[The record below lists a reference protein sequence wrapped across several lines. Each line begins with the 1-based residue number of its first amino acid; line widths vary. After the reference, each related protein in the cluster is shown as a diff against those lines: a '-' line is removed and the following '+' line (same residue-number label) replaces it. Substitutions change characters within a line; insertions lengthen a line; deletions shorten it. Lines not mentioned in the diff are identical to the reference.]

1 MALSKV
7 IGLTGQTGAG
17 KSTVRE
23 ILSKQGAAVID
34 ADTVAHDICDNNLDC
49 LVQIAEKFSCLVLN
63 DQGKLNRKALARM
76 VFTDRK
82 KLLAL
87 DKIIFP
93 YIEKEIRKKI
103 AALEAEGKRTV
114 VIDGATLIE
123 SGCDKWCWT
132 VVSVIAGEKLRAQRV
147 MRRDRLSKANAMS
160 RIQSQ
165 YDDTYYTERSGFVV
179 RNDGTLKEL
188 EEKTLL
194 FYKMIL
200 EGKKSQPTPSREPEE
215 RPERPE
221 TAEA

>member
-1 MALSKV
+1 MSKV

-34 ADTVAHDICDNNLDC
+34 ADTVAHDISDNNLDC
-49 LVQIAEKFSCLVLN
+49 LVQITEKFSCLVLN
-63 DQGKLNRKALARM
+63 DQGRLNRKALARM

-93 YIEKEIRKKI
+93 YIKEGIQREI
-103 AALEAEGKRTV
+103 AALEAEGKDII

-123 SGCDKWCWT
+123 SGCDKYCWT
-132 VVSVIAGEKLRAQRV
+132 VVSVIAEEKLRAERV
-147 MRRDRLSKANAMS
+147 VRRDHISKANAMS

-165 YDDTYYTERSGFVV
+165 YDDAYYTERSGFVI
-179 RNDGTLKEL
+179 RNNSTLQEL

-200 EGKKSQPTPSREPEE
+200 EGKKSQTEPPRETVRKPEE
-215 RPERPE
+215 MAV
-221 TAEA
+221 TEA

>member
-1 MALSKV
+1 MSKV

-34 ADTVAHDICDNNLDC
+34 ADEVAHGISDNNLDC

-93 YIEKEIRKKI
+93 YIRKEIQKEI
-103 AALEAEGKRTV
+103 AALEAEEKDII

-123 SGCDKWCWT
+123 SGCDKSCWT
-132 VVSVIAGEKLRAQRV
+132 VVSVIAEEGIRAQRV
-147 MRRDRLSKANAMS
+147 VRRDHLSKANAMS
-160 RIQSQ
+160 RIKSQ
-165 YDDTYYTERSGFVV
+165 YDDAYYVERSGFVI
-179 RNDGTLKEL
+179 RNNGTVEEL

-200 EGKKSQPTPSREPEE
+200 EGRKSEPKTERKPEE
-215 RPERPE
+215 PAV
-221 TAEA
+221 TEA

>member
-1 MALSKV
+1 MSKV

-34 ADTVAHDICDNNLDC
+34 ADEVAHDISDNNLDC

-76 VFTDRK
+76 VFTDRR

-93 YIEKEIRKKI
+93 YIREEIQKEI
-103 AALEAEGKRTV
+103 AALEAEGKDV
-114 VIDGATLIE
+114 IVIDGATLIE
-123 SGCDKWCWT
+123 SGCDKACWS
-132 VVSVIAGEKLRAQRV
+132 VVSVTAEEGLRAQRV
-147 MRRDRLSKANAMS
+147 VRRDHLSKANAMS
-160 RIQSQ
+160 RIKSQ
-165 YDDTYYTERSGFVV
+165 YDDAYYIERSGFVIC
-179 RNDGTLKEL
+179 NNGTMREL

-200 EGKKSQPTPSREPEE
+200 EGRKSAPKAEGKPEE
-215 RPERPE
+215 PAV
-221 TAEA
+221 TEA

>member
-1 MALSKV
+1 MSKV

-34 ADTVAHDICDNNLDC
+34 ADAVAHDISDNNLDC

-93 YIEKEIRKKI
+93 YIRKEIQKEI
-103 AALEAEGKRTV
+103 AALEAKGKDVV

-123 SGCDKWCWT
+123 SGCDKYCWA
-132 VVSVIAGEKLRAQRV
+132 VVSVIAEEGLRAQRV
-147 MRRDRLSKANAMS
+147 VRRDHLSKANAMR
-160 RIQSQ
+160 RIRSQ
-165 YDDTYYTERSGFVV
+165 YDDVYYVERSGFII
-179 RNDGTLKEL
+179 RNNGSMHEL

-200 EGKKSQPTPSREPEE
+200 EGRKSETAPSRETEGEPEE
-215 RPERPE
+215 PAV
-221 TAEA
+221 TGA